1 MKISKVNIK
10 NYKSMRDSKDVI
22 INQDI
27 YALIGQNNTGKSTI
41 LDAIQ
46 CLYPGERKSVE
57 FKDFHDRSRD
67 VEIEVEFCD
76 VTNDYIIDK
85 MLYEHV
91 EKNKKQLKK
100 MKSDGKSKKEIETK
114 KATQKKNL
122 KKKLEEI
129 INKYEIENEKMVF
142 RLVVPS
148 NGSGSVGKK
157 HCECRSRDNIISEAD
172 MKKILPALK
181 VIPAIRN
188 PQNESTAGSNSY
200 MKDLIQMLDDSI
212 QTSIKVGRKKIN
224 YNELNNIIAKE
235 SNKRCAALSK
245 AITSKYAQ
253 SIGNNDFE
261 INITS
266 EVNIGKGT
274 SYTTKLLDK
283 VTNLESDMLNCGTG
297 YQSMIIL
304 AILETYVELAK
315 KKDGYILIIE
325 EPEVY
330 LHPKLQRKM
339 IETLMK
345 LSKDNQVLFSTH
357 SAITIAKLKK
367 EQIGLVVK
375 ENGEAHIEEIQV
387 KKVISE
393 LGIRPDD
400 IMMNKGVI
408 LVEGPDDK
416 EVIEHLLDKIDKSA
430 RDKISIVYTGSCSNI
445 KFYANAEKLLNTVY
459 DMPLLIIRDADSKT
473 EENQHKCLV
482 EDIKKLMNSTKTK
495 DTNNLE
501 DSIHIIGKHSLESLY
516 MQGNLLSNITKLD
529 VDICD
534 KVVQIYNDVY
544 DYMIRTELTEQ
555 QFARIYQ
562 PKYFFEKNLDDFGW
576 GDEKASI
583 RQRWDDSYYLK
594 WQKAINKV
602 YSDNGDSLFEQF
614 KLVREKVNMYTAQ
627 MAKIKRN
634 YMLEILGNMD
644 MPGLKKGLFA
654 GLVDKLEKFLELI

>member
-10 NYKSMRDSKDVI
+10 NYKSMRDSGDVLI
-22 INQDI
+22 DHNI

-41 LDAIQ
+41 LDAVQ

-57 FKDFHDRSRD
+57 YKDFHDRSKD
-67 VEIEVEFCD
+67 VVIEVEFGD
-76 VTNDYIIDK
+76 VTENYIIEK
-85 MLYEHV
+85 MLSEQV
-91 EKNKKQLKK
+91 EKHKKTIKKLK
-100 MKSDGKSKKEIETK
+100 SEGKSKKEIESK
-114 KATQKKNL
+114 KSSQKKSL
-122 KKKLEEI
+122 KKKVEEI
-129 INKYEIENEKMVF
+129 INRYEIEDDKVLF

-148 NGSGSVGKK
+148 NGRSGIGKK
-157 HCECRSRDNIISEAD
+157 HCECRSEDNIISEAD
-172 MKKILPALK
+172 MKKILPGLK
-181 VIPAIRN
+181 IIPAIRN

-245 AITSKYAQ
+245 AITSKYAE

-261 INITS
+261 INISS

-283 VTNLESDMLNCGTG
+283 VTMLESDMLNCGTG

-304 AILETYVELAK
+304 AILETYVDIAK

-357 SAITIAKLKK
+357 SAITIANLRK

-375 ENGEAHIEEIQV
+375 EHGEAHIEEIQV

-400 IMMNKGVI
+400 IMFNKGVI

-416 EVIEHLLDKIDKSA
+416 EVITHLLDKIDKDA
-430 RDKISIVYTGSCSNI
+430 REKISIVYTGSCSNI

-459 DMPLLIIRDADSKT
+459 DIPLLIIRDADSKT
-473 EENQHKCLV
+473 EENQRQCLI
-482 EDIKKLMNSTKTK
+482 EDIQKLMDSTKTHTTQ
-495 DTNNLE
+495 DIE
-501 DSIHIIGKHSLESLY
+501 DNIHIIGKHSLESLY
-516 MQGNLLSNITKLD
+516 MQSDILSQITQLD
-529 VDICD
+529 EEVCENVV
-534 KVVQIYNDVY
+534 KVYNDVY
-544 DYMIRTELTEQ
+544 DYMLTTGLTEQ
-555 QFARIYQ
+555 QFARVYQ

-576 GDEKASI
+576 GDEKAHI
-583 RQRWDDSYYLK
+583 RDKWDESYYAK
-594 WQKAINKV
+594 WHKAINRVSEDK
-602 YSDNGDSLFEQF
+602 GDSLFEQF
-614 KLVREKVNMYTAQ
+614 RQVREKVNEYTAS
-627 MAKIKRN
+627 MAKMRKN
-634 YMLEILGNMD
+634 YMLDLLGDMD
-644 MPGLKKGLFA
+644 SKYLKKGSFG
-654 GLVDKLEKFLELI
+654 GLVRKLEKFVLTV